1 MDASPLLV
9 VERIL
14 SLFISGKKKQPRS
27 TAIVNWLEFFQCP
40 VPLFSGTLPYGN
52 RSCDLSLPWNV
63 MALGPPPY
71 GNRSCDSSLP
81 WNVMALGPPPYG
93 NRSCDLSLPWSVMA
107 LGPPPYGNRSCD
119 SSLPWSVMALGPP
132 PYGNRSCDSPLPW
145 SVMAL
150 GPPLELSSLWWSCHN
165 LSLLAHGLVGLSG
178 SAVGKKQ
185 SQKFLLLKW
194 YS

>member
-119 SSLPWSVMALGPP
+119 S
-132 PYGNRSCDSPLPW
+132 PLPW